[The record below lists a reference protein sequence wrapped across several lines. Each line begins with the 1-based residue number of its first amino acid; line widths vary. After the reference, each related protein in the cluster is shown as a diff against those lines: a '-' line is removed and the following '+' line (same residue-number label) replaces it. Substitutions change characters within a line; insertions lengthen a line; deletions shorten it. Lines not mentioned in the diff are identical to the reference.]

1 MTNEE
6 LQEIMNNPNGI
17 SPEDLDRIWDY
28 VKACDARRE
37 AEFNAL
43 PEEERKR
50 LEREFSDPSL
60 DRFIEDP
67 FFGGDDED

>member
-17 SPEDLDRIWDY
+17 SPEDVDRIWDDL
-28 VKACDARRE
+28 KARDARRE

-50 LEREFSDPSL
+50 LEREFSDPSF

-67 FFGGDDED
+67 LGGDDED

>member
-17 SPEDLDRIWDY
+17 SPEDVDRIWDDL
-28 VKACDARRE
+28 KARDARRE

-43 PEEERKR
+43 SEEERKR

-60 DRFIEDP
+60 GRFIEDP
-67 FFGGDDED
+67 LGGDDED

>member
-6 LQEIMNNPNGI
+6 LQKIINNPNGI
-17 SPEDLDRIWDY
+17 SPKDIDRIWDDM
-28 VKACDARRE
+28 KACDARRE

-50 LEREFSDPSL
+50 LEKEFIDPSL
-60 DRFIEDP
+60 DRFLEDP
-67 FFGGDDED
+67 LGGDDED

>member
-17 SPEDLDRIWDY
+17 SPDDVDRIWEDM
-28 VKACDARRE
+28 KALDARRE

-43 PEEERKR
+43 PEEEIKR
-50 LEREFSDPSL
+50 LERESSDPSL
-60 DRFIEDP
+60 VRFIEDP
-67 FFGGDDED
+67 LGGDDVD

>member
-17 SPEDLDRIWDY
+17 SPEDLDRIWDDL
-28 VKACDARRE
+28 KARDARRE
-37 AEFNAL
+37 AEYNAL

-50 LEREFSDPSL
+50 LERELIDPSQ
-60 DRFIEDP
+60 DRFGEDP
-67 FFGGDDED
+67 LGGDED

>member
-17 SPEDLDRIWDY
+17 SPEDVDRIWDDL
-28 VKACDARRE
+28 KAHDARRE

-60 DRFIEDP
+60 GRFIEDP
-67 FFGGDDED
+67 LGGDDED

>member
-6 LQEIMNNPNGI
+6 LQEIMNNPKGI
-17 SPEDLDRIWDY
+17 SPEDVDRIWEDL
-28 VKACDARRE
+28 KARDARRE

-60 DRFIEDP
+60 GRFIEDP
-67 FFGGDDED
+67 LGGDDED

>member
-17 SPEDLDRIWDY
+17 SPEDVDRIWDDL
-28 VKACDARRE
+28 KACDARRE

-60 DRFIEDP
+60 DRFIEDT

>member
-17 SPEDLDRIWDY
+17 SPEDVDRIWDDL
-28 VKACDARRE
+28 KARDARRE
-37 AEFNAL
+37 AECNAL

-60 DRFIEDP
+60 GRFIEDP
-67 FFGGDDED
+67 LGGDDED

>member
-17 SPEDLDRIWDY
+17 SPEDVDRIWDDL
-28 VKACDARRE
+28 KARDARRE
-37 AEFNAL
+37 AELNAL

-67 FFGGDDED
+67 LGGDDED

>member
-6 LQEIMNNPNGI
+6 LQDIMNNPKGI
-17 SPEDLDRIWDY
+17 SPEDVDRIWEDL
-28 VKACDARRE
+28 KARDARRE

-60 DRFIEDP
+60 GRFIEDP
-67 FFGGDDED
+67 LGGDDVD

>member
-17 SPEDLDRIWDY
+17 SPEDVDRIWDDL
-28 VKACDARRE
+28 KARDSRRE

-50 LEREFSDPSL
+50 LEREFSDPSFG
-60 DRFIEDP
+60 RFIEDP
-67 FFGGDDED
+67 LGGDDED

>member
-17 SPEDLDRIWDY
+17 SPEDVDRIWDDL
-28 VKACDARRE
+28 KARDARRE

-50 LEREFSDPSL
+50 LEREFSDLSL
-60 DRFIEDP
+60 GRFIEDP
-67 FFGGDDED
+67 LGGDDED

>member
-17 SPEDLDRIWDY
+17 SPEDVDRIWDDL
-28 VKACDARRE
+28 KARDARRE
-37 AEFNAL
+37 AEINAL

-60 DRFIEDP
+60 GRFIEDP
-67 FFGGDDED
+67 LGGDDED

>member
-17 SPEDLDRIWDY
+17 SPEDVDRIWEDL
-28 VKACDARRE
+28 KARDARRE

-60 DRFIEDP
+60 DRFVEDP
-67 FFGGDDED
+67 LGGDNED